1 MRKDLRRTLLLA
13 SALTSTV
20 ILGAPA
26 FAQDAATGPD
36 QAEPQPQAPTTGNE
50 IIVTA
55 RRFEER
61 LQDVPISITVFSQED
76 LANRN
81 IVNPS
86 ELATYTPSLSVN
98 RQFSSEKSTFSIR
111 GFTQE
116 LGTQPSVAVYFADV
130 VAPRAQGFTGGGNGT
145 FPGTL
150 FDLQSVQ
157 VLKGPQGTLFGRN
170 TTGGAVLLV
179 PQKPTDKAEGYVEA
193 SLGNHDSRRVQAVV
207 NAPLGD
213 RARFRIGVDRMTRDG
228 YLHNQS
234 GIGPSDFANVDYW
247 SVRGSL
253 VVDVADNLE
262 NYTVATFNDSNTH
275 GQLPRIIACIR
286 NPTQLQ
292 FLASFGCAQLDRQA
306 ARGDGFYDVENDVAD
321 PIIHLKQ
328 WQVINTTT
336 WDPTDTLT
344 VKNIA
349 SYAEYRERDRFNIFG
364 DRLVLGPIPPFVPAA
379 LPFRVSAVEPGPSG
393 SNVAQYTVTEELQ
406 VQGHSADR
414 RLVYQ
419 AGGYIEIS
427 NPLKANTQINQL
439 FLNCANAPALQ
450 GCVSP
455 LDLGSPIPLGAV
467 GLLDQKFRFRNLAA
481 YAQATYKITDQFSV
495 TGGIRYTRDR
505 IRARAQNATA
515 RFRPGPAVAGI
526 ACSKTGV
533 PLASFAA
540 NAACRESFVE
550 KSSKPTWLID
560 VDFKPNDDVL
570 LYAKYARGY
579 RQGTINLLSLSNNL
593 TSAGPEKVDTY
604 EIGAKTS
611 FDGPIRGSF
620 NIAGFYNNFSGQQ
633 LQANA
638 VSRIPGVFPI
648 NVVVNAGKSR
658 IYGVEIDA
666 SLIPFEGLRLDA
678 AYSYLNTKLQ
688 SIDFPD
694 LSTDPNYSGLVA
706 TAVVGGP
713 LVYSPKNR
721 VTLTGTYTLPIED
734 SIGRISF
741 GATYTHTDRQF
752 STHADDAFAAQL
764 GFNPGLLPAT
774 DLLNL
779 NVNWDSVAGGPV
791 DLSLFAT
798 NVTKEKY
805 RVAVT
810 QGGQLGFETA
820 LIGEPRIYGIRARVR
835 FGD

>member
-1 MRKDLRRTLLLA
+1 MKSSSRDCLLLA
-13 SALTSTV
+13 AAGV
-20 ILGAPA
+20 FGCGMAAPA
-26 FAQDAATGPD
+26 WAQADPAAPAASA
-36 QAEPQPQAPTTGNE
+36 AEQDPIA

-61 LQDVPISITVFSQED
+61 LQDVPISITVFNQEQ
-76 LANRN
+76 LSNRN

-98 RQFSSEKSTFSIR
+98 RQFSSAKSTFSIR

-179 PQKPTDKAEGYVEA
+179 PQKPTDANEGYVEG
-193 SLGNHDSRRVQAVV
+193 SYGNYDSRRFQAVL
-207 NAPLGD
+207 NAKLSD
-213 RARFRIGVDRMTRDG
+213 RVRARVGVDRMTRDG
-228 YLHNQS
+228 YLHNRS
-234 GIGPSDFANVDYW
+234 GIGPNDFADVDYW

-253 VVDVADNLE
+253 VVDITDNLE
-262 NYTVATFNDSNTH
+262 NYTVGTFNDSNTH
-275 GQLPRIIACIR
+275 GQLPRLIACIR

-306 ARGDGFYDVENDVAD
+306 ARGDGFYDVENDLAD
-321 PIIHLKQ
+321 PAIHLKQ
-328 WQVINTTT
+328 WQAINTTT
-336 WDPTDTLT
+336 WDATDTLT
-344 VKNIA
+344 VKNIV

-364 DRLVLGPIPPFVPAA
+364 DRLILGPFPPFVPNA

-393 SNVAQYTVTEELQ
+393 HNVAQYTLTEELQ
-406 VQGHSADR
+406 LQGRTADQ
-414 RLVYQ
+414 RLVWQ

-439 FLNCANAPALQ
+439 FLNCGSAPALQ

-455 LDLGSPIPLGAV
+455 LDLGSPIALGAV

-481 YAQATYKITDQFSV
+481 YAQATYKITDTISV
-495 TGGIRYTRDR
+495 TGGFRYTSDR

-526 ACSKTGV
+526 FCSKSG
-533 PLASFAA
+533 LALTSFDARV
-540 NAACRESFVE
+540 ACREAFVE

-560 VDFKPNDDVL
+560 LDYKPNDDVL

-579 RQGTINLLSLSNNL
+579 RQGTINLLSLSDNL

-604 EIGAKTS
+604 ELGAKTS
-611 FDGPIRGSF
+611 FRGAVRGSF
-620 NIAGFYNNFSGQQ
+620 NIAAFYNDFSGQQ

-638 VSRIPGVFPI
+638 ISRIPGVFPI
-648 NVVVNAGKSR
+648 NVVVNAGSSR
-658 IYGVEIDA
+658 IYGVEVDA
-666 SLIPFEGLRLDA
+666 SLIPFEGFRLDA

-688 SIDFPD
+688 SITFPD

-706 TAVVGGP
+706 TAVIGGP

-721 VTLTGTYTLPIED
+721 VTITGTYTLPLDEG
-734 SIGRISF
+734 IGRISL
-741 GATYTHTDRQF
+741 GATFTHTDRQF

-764 GFNPGLLPAT
+764 GFNPGLLPST

-810 QGGQLGFETA
+810 QGGQLGFESA
-820 LIGEPRIYGIRARVR
+820 LIGEPRIYGVRARFR
-835 FGD
+835 FGE